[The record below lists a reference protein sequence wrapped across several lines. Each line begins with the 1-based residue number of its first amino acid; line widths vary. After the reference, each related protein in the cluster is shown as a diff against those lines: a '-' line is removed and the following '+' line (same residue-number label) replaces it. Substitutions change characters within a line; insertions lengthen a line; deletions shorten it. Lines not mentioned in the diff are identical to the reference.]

1 MEDGERVRFGH
12 DVDRGR
18 AALAEDDE
26 FVGIDDEA
34 TADDH
39 WQVVAIFAEFA
50 EGVATGEFGHVD
62 IQENGV
68 DLLIPGVDD
77 VEGLLA
83 VRSLDDF
90 IAEEFEHVDGD
101 VANRGFVVDDEDAAK
116 VGGGGIAQADE

>member
-68 DLLIPGVDD
+68 DLLISGVDD

-83 VRSLDDF
+83 V
-90 IAEEFEHVDGD
+90 
-101 VANRGFVVDDEDAAK
+101 
-116 VGGGGIAQADE
+116 

>member
-50 EGVATGEFGHVD
+50 EGVAAGEFGHVYV
-62 IQENGV
+62 QENGV
-68 DLLIPGVDD
+68 DLLISGVDD